1 MATTTGFKVQCPSC
15 EAMVTIKNASLVGKK
30 VDCPKCKYRFV
41 VESPDDLE
49 GEAGGKASRQ
59 AGGTAVARK
68 SPAKARARD
77 DEDEA
82 PKKKKSKATLFVGI
96 ALVVLTVLVLGAAG
110 AYFGGVFDDNSGTT
124 PSNTSANKGS
134 SGPSNTGPGG
144 DNTGKTENTS
154 TNVGGREASS
164 GTIREASNLLP
175 NDAQWVAD
183 VPDFRKLIDTPA
195 GSAIFDSSKQIG
207 ALVKDRLGVPE
218 TDIDRVLSCGGG
230 DGAWTFSVIKF
241 RTSLKFETLANA
253 MELGDSLGSILSRDY
268 YLVKDNPL
276 FNMVGNYFATK
287 LKDAGWK
294 LEPPPGPRELTV
306 CLLDSKTLVVSDREV
321 MKKFLEAN
329 AQPDFRSKLT
339 GGPEGPGAGAPGMP
353 GMPGVGGGPVVP
365 PGPGPVAPPSPS
377 VPGGPAPG
385 PARPPYS
392 STNRFLPFQ
401 APPAPPPI
409 PPPPGGGR
417 PGMPGMPSPGMPGMP
432 GMGGGGNAPKVFTA
446 IPTYRTVHP
455 NLKNMLNHMED
466 NREQKPLVNFAARVE
481 TSRLLDVI
489 LGGGG
494 IEFGGGKFRPSL
506 PPGVKGR
513 EALPKAPFFGVTL
526 YTFTPEKFDM
536 RLAMDCDDED
546 QAKDIEAVIKLF
558 MPIIALALQEEIGIP
573 IGTSGQNQGGF
584 PGAPGFPGMPGGPAF
599 PGAPGPGGPGFPSPP
614 GVPGPGGPP
623 QSPGGLSSSGS
634 DSGINEAHQAGPPPP
649 PTPPPPPPPPGGG
662 RGPGPGFPGGPSMP
676 GFPGAP
682 GMPGMGMGGD
692 QQAKSRVEVLRS
704 DKVLMIALELNWK
717 DEWANKIHGSVKD
730 YFDGVA
736 GEGMLLASKHPW
748 QRLPQAVKRLAASGE
763 FPRGALPRKSSAN
776 RMGLPF
782 APEQRVSWMV
792 ELLPGLG
799 YERLYRD
806 IDKDTAWN
814 TTHNLRLGRSWIPEF
829 LEPSQESDS
838 WRAKLPSVIGRDLGA
853 THFIGLSGLDVDAAD
868 LLDTPENAKRLGIF
882 GYERS
887 TKVADIKDGLDK
899 TIFMIQVQSNIAR
912 PWIRGG
918 GATVMGVSMT
928 DSFKPF
934 RVMQPDGEFGAHAI
948 MCDGTV
954 RFLKTNI
961 PDELFRAMVTYK
973 AGDST
978 NGIDEFA
985 PKVELT
991 TSRLRTPGAAPSAP
1005 AAPSYVPKDWQP
1017 HGLRVFGASFGVAM
1031 PTGRGDTSAD
1041 RNEEKE
1047 FTGQWPAKN
1056 LTLGA
1061 FARSRPGLPAT
1072 DPNGEAALKEVER
1085 FLEVKSLTQDGSI
1098 SDAPAL
1104 GGSKG
1109 KEFRAKSDRD
1119 AKAPPTLYRLW
1130 VVHGARFVMSV
1141 SGSSNVKD
1149 EDANEYFKTATASV
1163 GRMFEGP
1170 RFGKGTYYYNRAYR
1184 IAVWFPAEV
1193 QILMPNDE
1201 FLFWPKDAPG
1211 GAYFMFALKSAK
1223 LDPAVDIEK
1232 GYRSLEKAVKENQFG
1247 DKPFNLKRKMMGERP
1262 GVAYEI
1268 LRGDTPYSCWA
1279 VYNNEE
1285 SVALMYVRKDVGMSA
1300 DDEKRFM
1307 ESLQF
1312 GVDKP
1317 PMQDSAPG
1325 TPGTPGG
1332 PGPGGP
1338 GGLPGKPGIGGPPPS
1353 PTPPGVP
1360 PPPK

>member
-1 MATTTGFKVQCPSC
+1 
-15 EAMVTIKNASLVGKK
+15 
-30 VDCPKCKYRFV
+30 
-41 VESPDDLE
+41 
-49 GEAGGKASRQ
+49 
-59 AGGTAVARK
+59 
-68 SPAKARARD
+68 
-77 DEDEA
+77 
-82 PKKKKSKATLFVGI
+82 
-96 ALVVLTVLVLGAAG
+96 
-110 AYFGGVFDDNSGTT
+110 
-124 PSNTSANKGS
+124 
-134 SGPSNTGPGG
+134 
-144 DNTGKTENTS
+144 
-154 TNVGGREASS
+154 
-164 GTIREASNLLP
+164 
-175 NDAQWVAD
+175 
-183 VPDFRKLIDTPA
+183 
-195 GSAIFDSSKQIG
+195 
-207 ALVKDRLGVPE
+207 
-218 TDIDRVLSCGGG
+218 
-230 DGAWTFSVIKF
+230 
-241 RTSLKFETLANA
+241 
-253 MELGDSLGSILSRDY
+253 
-268 YLVKDNPL
+268 
-276 FNMVGNYFATK
+276 
-287 LKDAGWK
+287 
-294 LEPPPGPRELTV
+294 
-306 CLLDSKTLVVSDREV
+306 
-321 MKKFLEAN
+321 
-329 AQPDFRSKLT
+329 
-339 GGPEGPGAGAPGMP
+339 
-353 GMPGVGGGPVVP
+353 
-365 PGPGPVAPPSPS
+365 
-377 VPGGPAPG
+377 
-385 PARPPYS
+385 
-392 STNRFLPFQ
+392 
-401 APPAPPPI
+401 
-409 PPPPGGGR
+409 
-417 PGMPGMPSPGMPGMP
+417 
-432 GMGGGGNAPKVFTA
+432 MGGGNTAPKVFTSIA
-446 IPTYRTVHP
+446 TYRTVHP

-466 NREQKPLVNFAARVE
+466 GREQKPLVNFAGRVE
-481 TSRLLDVI
+481 TNRLLDII

-494 IEFGGGKFRPSL
+494 IELGGGKFKPSL

-513 EALPKAPFFGVTL
+513 EALPKAPFVGVTL

-546 QAKDIEAVIKLF
+546 QAKDIETVIKLF

-584 PGAPGFPGMPGGPAF
+584 PGSGGFPGMPGPGFPGMPSGP
-599 PGAPGPGGPGFPSPP
+599 PSMPGGPGAPRPP
-614 GVPGPGGPP
+614 GFPAPPGAP
-623 QSPGGLSSSGS
+623 SPGGLSSAGS
-634 DSGINEAHQAGPPPP
+634 DSGIREAYQGGPPPP
-649 PTPPPPPPPPGGG
+649 PTPPPPPPPPGSG
-662 RGPGPGFPGGPSMP
+662 RGPGGPAFPGPGPGM
-676 GFPGAP
+676 P
-682 GMPGMGMGGD
+682 GMPGMGFPGMGMGGE
-692 QQAKSRVEVLRS
+692 QQAKSRVDVLRS

-717 DEWANKIHGSVKD
+717 DEWGNKVAGQVKD

-814 TTHNLRLGRSWIPEF
+814 TTHNLRLGRAWVPEF
-829 LEPSQESDS
+829 LDPSQESDS
-838 WRAKLPSVIGRDLGA
+838 WRAKLPSVVGRDLGG
-853 THFIGLSGLDVDAAD
+853 THFIGLSGLGVEAAD
-868 LLDTPENAKRLGIF
+868 LPDTPENAKRLGIF

-887 TKVADIKDGLDK
+887 TKVADIKDGADK

-934 RVMQPDGEFGAHAI
+934 RVMQSDGEFGAFAI
-948 MCDGTV
+948 MCDGTI
-954 RFLKTNI
+954 RFIKTTI

-985 PKVELT
+985 PKVEPT
-991 TSRLRTPGAAPSAP
+991 TSRLRSGSAAPSAP
-1005 AAPSYVPKDWQP
+1005 VAPSYTPKDWQP
-1017 HGLRVFGASFGVAM
+1017 IGLRVFGASFGVAM
-1031 PTGRGDTSAD
+1031 PPGRTDSSAD

-1047 FTGQWPAKN
+1047 FTGLWPAKN

-1072 DPNGEAALKEVER
+1072 DPNGEAAAKEVER
-1085 FLEVKSLTQDGSI
+1085 FLEVKGLSQDGSI
-1098 SDAPAL
+1098 SDAPTL

-1119 AKAPPTLYRLW
+1119 AKTPATLYRLW

-1141 SGSSNVKD
+1141 SGPSNVKD
-1149 EDANEYFKTATASV
+1149 EDANEYFKTANASV

-1170 RFGKGTYYYNRAYR
+1170 NFGKWTFYYNRSYR
-1184 IAVWFPAEV
+1184 ILVWFPGEV
-1193 QILMPNDE
+1193 QILTPNDE

-1232 GYRSLEKAVKENQFG
+1232 GYRSLEKAVKESQFG
-1247 DKPFNLKRKMMGERP
+1247 DKPYNVKRKMMGERP

-1268 LRGDTPYSCWA
+1268 LKGDTLYTCWA

-1285 SVALMYVRKDVGMSA
+1285 SVALMYVRKDVGISSA
-1300 DDEKRFM
+1300 DEKKFM
-1307 ESLQF
+1307 EGLQF
-1312 GVDKP
+1312 DVDKP
-1317 PMQDSAPG
+1317 PMPEGKGGTPG

-1353 PTPPGVP
+1353 PTPPGAP
-1360 PPPK
+1360 TPPPKY